1 MTANFEMQWYGDSL
15 IKEIQDQSED
25 ALFEGGL
32 LLLEDATRRAPE
44 FTGRLKESGYV
55 SSNKRS
61 TYVYRHGFKKER
73 KPHEDG
79 IVAVGFS
86 APHSH
91 LVEFGT
97 RKMRARPY
105 LRPALD
111 NFKDKI
117 GERIVSKWAQ
127 RFRK

>member
-1 MTANFEMQWYGDSL
+1 MTTAFELQWYGEKL
-15 IKEIQDQSED
+15 IRQIQEQSPD

-44 FTGRLKESGYV
+44 RSGRLRQSGYV
-55 SSNKRS
+55 SSVNRS
-61 TYVYRHGFKKER
+61 NYVYRHGYKKER
-73 KPHEDG
+73 KPSDVG
-79 IVAVGFS
+79 VVAVGFS

-91 LVEFGT
+91 LIEFGT

-111 NFKDKI
+111 QFKAQI
-117 GERIVSKWAQ
+117 GKRIVSKWAE
-127 RFRK
+127 RFK